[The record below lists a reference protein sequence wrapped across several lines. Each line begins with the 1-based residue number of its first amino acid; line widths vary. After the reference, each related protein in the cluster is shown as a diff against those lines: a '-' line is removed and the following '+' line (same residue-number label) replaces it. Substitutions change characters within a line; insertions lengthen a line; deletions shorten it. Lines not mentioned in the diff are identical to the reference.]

1 MRISHNISVY
11 LLAIYLG
18 LCFPGKGQCQTLK
31 FPIIKEGIYKIT
43 PAQASS
49 WGIGPVSGI
58 SVFGK
63 AGMLDQKLDS
73 SFMDWKEIPAM
84 EINGDL
90 FLFLSTADQ
99 VVPEERSYS
108 LKPHIYTDTLYYLL
122 RGRQVEPRR
131 ITPEANEAVP
141 DIGRIGED
149 HTWLMMQTYKQEA
162 FNLLGSG
169 RNWYGHRV
177 LGGRQFS
184 VTIPKPSGFS
194 SDPSWIKAE
203 VMAQS
208 LSESEFELSFD
219 GNPSASL
226 SLPSI
231 PNSTYGI
238 KGREGTFIINH
249 SGSLSNQLSLLF
261 RYSST
266 DPNGTGYLKH
276 IIAGFPADLTAITNQ
291 IVYRS
296 PDNELAARLS
306 IPDSRQLW
314 DVTLSGHPT
323 DRSLSKIASTETW
336 KMAVFDPEAVPLI
349 SETSLTHISLRDLPD
364 FAEFIIVSP
373 TVFLNQ
379 ANRLASFKRSK
390 GISTLVVTP
399 SQMYDAYGYG
409 NRDITAF
416 RNFFASQYHHGK
428 VLKNVLFFGKGT
440 YDYKQITQGQ
450 PNLVPTYSSR
460 SSLNPLTSYSS
471 DDYFGFLDIG
481 TGEWEENNAGDH
493 QLRIGIGRIPATNV
507 REAGEA
513 VDKIIRYTTTET
525 TLGDWK
531 RRIMLLADDGDN
543 NIHLR
548 DAEAHATFLQ
558 ENHPEFTLDK
568 IYLDKY
574 EQINTGNS
582 QTSPGA
588 RAAISDWVSE
598 SGLIINY
605 IGHGNETTLA
615 AERLWVSSDLADWP
629 ENTRLPLFVTAT
641 CEFGRHDSP
650 FIRSG
655 AEELLFASRKG
666 AIALLTTGRP
676 VFSSINFELNKA
688 FFAAVFERSAG
699 NYLTLGEI
707 FSLTK
712 NNSLNGPLNRNFSL
726 LGDPSLTLSLPEFG
740 AENKTFTDI
749 QLDVH
754 VDTLQALQRIRYQ
767 GHITDSFTGS
777 LIPTFNGNFA
787 VSLTD
792 KPQISKTLGDESAP
806 TNFEESNVFIH
817 LGTGDVTEGIFE
829 GELIIGKNIN
839 YDVGQGTIKVFA
851 TDLTQLREAMG
862 ASRILIGGSYRQPT
876 PDGAGPEIEIF
887 SADMSPLPATI
898 PARQLPVVLT
908 FEDESGINISDV
920 NIGQNLRLLVNGN
933 EEIILN
939 NLYRSVDGGFM
950 RGYVPLTLRGLQE
963 GNNQIE
969 IIAFDNHGNRS
980 VLTKTIQ
987 VIGSES
993 LRISAVL
1000 SYPNPATDQSHF
1012 VISHNRPGENIQ
1024 VKLTVFSVSGHE
1036 IISTETR
1043 FPNADAL
1050 IQGLDWIFLRNKTK
1064 YPAKGTYIYRLE
1076 LLSEEDGSADQLGGK
1091 IIIQ

>member
-1 MRISHNISVY
+1 MRISPNIPIY
-11 LLAIYLG
+11 LLAVFLG
-18 LCFPGKGQCQTLK
+18 LCFPGKVHCQTLK
-31 FPIIKEGIYKIT
+31 FPITQEGVYKIT
-43 PAQASS
+43 PALANS

-73 SFMDWKEIPAM
+73 SFVHWTEIPAM

-90 FLFLSTADQ
+90 FVFLSAADQ
-99 VVPEERSYS
+99 VVPEERSFNF
-108 LKPHIYTDTLYYLL
+108 KPHIYTDTLYYLIS
-122 RGRQVEPRR
+122 GRQAEPIR
-131 ITPEANEAVP
+131 ITPEATEAEP
-141 DIGRIGED
+141 DIGLIEENP
-149 HTWLMMQTYKQEA
+149 TWLMMQTYKQEA

-177 LGGRQFS
+177 LGGQQFS
-184 VTIPKPSGFS
+184 VTIRKPSGFS

-208 LSESEFELSFD
+208 LSENEFELSVD
-219 GNPSASL
+219 GNLSASL

-238 KGREGTFIINH
+238 KGREGTFILNH
-249 SGSLSNQLSLLF
+249 SGSPSTQLSLLF
-261 RYSST
+261 NYSSI
-266 DPNGTGYLKH
+266 DRNGTGYLKH
-276 IIAGFPADLTAITNQ
+276 IIAGFPADMSAITNQ
-291 IVYRS
+291 LVYRS
-296 PDNELAARLS
+296 PYNVSAARLS
-306 IPDSRQLW
+306 IPDSRHLW
-314 DVTLSGHPT
+314 DVSLTGNPT
-323 DRSLSKIASTETW
+323 DRSRSKLASKESW
-336 KMAVFDPEAVPLI
+336 KMAVFDPEAVPDI
-349 SETSLTHISLRDLPD
+349 SETSIADISLRELSDYP
-364 FAEFIIVSP
+364 EFIIVSP
-373 TVFLNQ
+373 PVFLNQ

-399 SQMYDAYGYG
+399 SQMYDGYGYG

-416 RNFFASQYHHGK
+416 RNFFASQFHQGK

-481 TGEWEENNAGDH
+481 AGDWEENNAGDH
-493 QLRIGIGRIPATNV
+493 QLRIGLGRIPATNI
-507 REAGEA
+507 REASEA
-513 VDKIIRYTTTET
+513 VDKIIRYTNQET

-548 DAEAHATFLQ
+548 DAETHATFLL

-582 QTSPGA
+582 QTSPAA
-588 RAAISDWVSE
+588 RAAISDWISE

-629 ENTRLPLFVTAT
+629 ENSRLPLFVTAT

-650 FIRSG
+650 FVRSG

-726 LGDPSLTLSLPEFG
+726 LGDPSLTLNLPELG
-740 AENKTFTDI
+740 SENKTFTDI
-749 QLDVH
+749 QLDMH
-754 VDTLQALQRIRYQ
+754 VDTLQALQRIRYHGQ
-767 GHITDSFTGS
+767 ITDSFTGS

-792 KPQISKTLGDESAP
+792 KPRILETLGDESAP
-806 TNFEESNVFIH
+806 TSYEESNVFIH
-817 LGTGDVTEGIFE
+817 LGTGEVTNGVFE
-829 GELIIGKNIN
+829 GDLMIGKNIS
-839 YDVGQGTIKVFA
+839 YDIGRGIFKLFA
-851 TDLTQLREAMG
+851 TDLTQMREAMG
-862 ASRILIGGSYRQPT
+862 ASKVFIGGSYPQPVLDT
-876 PDGAGPEIEIF
+876 EGPEIGIF
-887 SADMSPLPATI
+887 SADSSALPANI
-898 PARQLPVVLT
+898 PAKQLPVVLT
-908 FEDESGINISDV
+908 FEDESGINISGV
-920 NIGQNLRLLVNGN
+920 NIGQNLRLVVNGR
-933 EEIILN
+933 EEMILN
-939 NLYRSVDGGFM
+939 NLFRSVDGGYM
-950 RGYVPLTLRGLQE
+950 RGFVALTLRGLQE
-963 GNNQIE
+963 GNNRIE
-969 IIAFDNHGNRS
+969 IIAFDNQGNRS
-980 VLTKTIQ
+980 VLTKTLQ

-1000 SYPNPATDQSHF
+1000 TYPNPATDQSHF

-1024 VKLTVFSVSGHE
+1024 VTLTVFSVSGHE
-1036 IISTETR
+1036 IFSTENR

-1050 IQGLDWIFLRNKTK
+1050 ILGLDWIFLRNKSK
-1064 YPAKGTYIYRLE
+1064 YPVKGTYIYRLE